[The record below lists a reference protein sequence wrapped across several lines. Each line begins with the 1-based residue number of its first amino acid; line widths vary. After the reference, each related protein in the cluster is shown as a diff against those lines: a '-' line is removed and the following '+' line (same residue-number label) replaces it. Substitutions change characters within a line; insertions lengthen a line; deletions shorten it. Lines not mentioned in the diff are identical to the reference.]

1 MMMGEATA
9 VRHRRLAFSA
19 ALAAAMMDLLDTTIV
34 STAAPAIRV
43 DLGGSFADVQWMA
56 AGYTLAMA
64 VMLLGGGGLG
74 GLVARRRVLLYGV
87 VGFTAASVAA
97 GFAPSAAALI

>member
-1 MMMGEATA
+1 MSEGVAGREAPKRRAAMSEATA
-9 VRHRRLAFSA
+9 GRTAPKRMAGRYRWLAFSA

-64 VMLLGGGGLG
+64 VMLLVGGRLG
-74 GLVARRRVLLYGV
+74 DL
-87 VGFTAASVAA
+87 
-97 GFAPSAAALI
+97 